1 MSLEKLTRENKMN
14 TREIRMDRYV
24 EMQNLDKSYYDK
36 GYINDNVMDYEYLH
50 NSSHY
55 KPLG

>member
-14 TREIRMDRYV
+14 TREIRMDHYV
-24 EMQNLDKSYYDK
+24 DMQNLDKSYYDK

>member
-14 TREIRMDRYV
+14 TREIRMDHYV

-36 GYINDNVMDYEYLH
+36 GYINDNVMDYGYLH

>member
-14 TREIRMDRYV
+14 TREIRMDHYV